1 MVHQFRLKLTRACI
15 HMHFYPYDARDL
27 DQLLMQSQIPRNR
40 CDSLA
45 NIATVG
51 SKESA
56 GIKKADD
63 TP

>member
-1 MVHQFRLKLTRACI
+1 
-15 HMHFYPYDARDL
+15 MHFYPRDARGLEDAKR
-27 DQLLMQSQIPRNR
+27 DQLLIQSQIPRNR